1 GSTFKTVTLIAALD
15 TGQVTPATVF
25 DFGQR
30 LSGPNG
36 GYYVYNVGG
45 GVVPDPNHVEPQLS
59 LEMSYAK
66 SANAA
71 FARIGDEMP
80 ASVLLN
86 YASRFDFSVPDAQ
99 AWKLELPWAAP
110 QLANNTAALSS
121 NAYLRATTAIGQG

>member
-1 GSTFKTVTLIAALD
+1 DASTGAVLAMASQPRFDPNRVLDPAYTTGLLNGCGGAPGCQSVFVNRATQGLYTPGSTFKTVTLIAALD

-71 FARIGDEMP
+71 FA
-80 ASVLLN
+80 
-86 YASRFDFSVPDAQ
+86 
-99 AWKLELPWAAP
+99 
-110 QLANNTAALSS
+110 
-121 NAYLRATTAIGQG
+121 